1 MNLDYDE
8 VSATAGFSDVIFSPV
23 EMHGILSGLL
33 VVDEAVPE
41 AQFLACIVSNEQ
53 QSPAAGAID
62 VLRKLH
68 HETREL
74 LGSNG
79 IEFEPLLPDDEY
91 PLIERFNAASSWA
104 RGFIVGLAKQ
114 GVSADKIV
122 SADVSQFIHDLTE
135 ISNSEYEVEESEE
148 SELIYV
154 ELVEYLRMGAL
165 LLQEELQP
173 QVSSQPLH

>member
-1 MNLDYDE
+1 MNLNFDE
-8 VSATAGFSDVIFSPV
+8 FSSAAGFSDAIFSPV

-33 VVDEAVPE
+33 VVDEAVSE
-41 AQFLACIVSNEQ
+41 GHFLACIMGDEQ
-53 QSPAAGAID
+53 ENPATTATE
-62 VLRKLH
+62 VLKKLH
-68 HETREL
+68 RDTRKL
-74 LGSNG
+74 LGSDG

-91 PLIERFNAASSWA
+91 ALVERLNAASAWA

-114 GVSADKIV
+114 GVSANKIV
-122 SADVSQFIHDLTE
+122 SAEVSQFIHDLTE

>member
-1 MNLDYDE
+1 MNLNFDE
-8 VSATAGFSDVIFSPV
+8 FSSAAGFPDAIFTPV

-33 VVDEAVPE
+33 VVDETVSDG
-41 AQFLACIVSNEQ
+41 QFVACVLDDEQ
-53 QSPAAGAID
+53 ESPAATVIET
-62 VLRKLH
+62 LH
-68 HETREL
+68 EL
-74 LGSNG
+74 HRNTQKMLGSSG
-79 IEFEPLLPDDEY
+79 IEFEPLLPDDDY
-91 PLIERFNAASSWA
+91 ALVERLNAASAWS

-114 GVSADKIV
+114 GVSAGKIV
-122 SADVSQFIHDLTE
+122 SPEVSQFIHDLTE

-173 QVSSQPLH
+173 QISSKPLH